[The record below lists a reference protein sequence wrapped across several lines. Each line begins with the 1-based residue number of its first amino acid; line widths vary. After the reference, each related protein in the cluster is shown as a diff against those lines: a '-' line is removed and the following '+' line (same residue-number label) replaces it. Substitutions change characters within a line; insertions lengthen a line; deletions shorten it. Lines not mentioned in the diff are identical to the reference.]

1 MKSQRAAWFVLI
13 CANLA
18 LWGMLGFYRTTE
30 ASPREPQMP
39 FANSIAQRNEMIEQ
53 LKAINAQLQ
62 EQNELLKS
70 GRLKVVVNEAKK

>member
-1 MKSQRAAWFVLI
+1 MKTKRTAWFVLI
-13 CANLA
+13 CANA
-18 LWGMLGFYRTTE
+18 AVWCMLGFYRTTD

-53 LKAINAQLQ
+53 LKAINAQLR

-70 GRLKVVVNEAKK
+70 GRLKVVNEVND